1 MLHVHSR
8 PAFLPCKGILAKN
21 NLFFKLL
28 SNILFCL
35 DANDNP
41 EARHCSRYLRSVFVF
56 SEREDVV
63 VAALL
68 GYPHNNSVHS
78 QSPCYFALRGSTP
91 VYHSV
96 LILGA
101 FDQEKA
107 LVEAFSV
114 IVKTNCQT
122 DRSSRALLLTR
133 DVELDVPGDDGGG
146 CDPVPG
152 AAGEHLGQVGL
163 GRPHLQHRHRAP
175 VTVPEQ
181 RHPGQS

>member
-1 MLHVHSR
+1 MLCIHAQHPSYVR
-8 PAFLPCKGILAKN
+8 EALRKIICFFKI
-21 NLFFKLL
+21 FFKLL

-41 EARHCSRYLRSVFVF
+41 EPERRHCSRYLRSVFVF

-78 QSPCYFALRGSTP
+78 QSPCYFVLRN
-91 VYHSV
+91 
-96 LILGA
+96 
-101 FDQEKA
+101 F
-107 LVEAFSV
+107 
-114 IVKTNCQT
+114 
-122 DRSSRALLLTR
+122 LLTR

-163 GRPHLQHRHRAP
+163 GRTHLQHRHRAP

-181 RHPGQS
+181 YHPIIILLVILVICYL

>member
-1 MLHVHSR
+1 MLCIHAQHPSYVR
-8 PAFLPCKGILAKN
+8 EALRKIICFFKI
-21 NLFFKLL
+21 FFKLL

-41 EARHCSRYLRSVFVF
+41 EPERRPGSAADISGVYLYLV
-56 SEREDVV
+56 REDVV

-78 QSPCYFALRGSTP
+78 QSPCYFVLRNS
-91 VYHSV
+91 
-96 LILGA
+96 
-101 FDQEKA
+101 
-107 LVEAFSV
+107 
-114 IVKTNCQT
+114 
-122 DRSSRALLLTR
+122 LLTR
-133 DVELDVPGDDGGG
+133 HVELDVPGDDGGG

-163 GRPHLQHRHRAP
+163 GRTHLQHRHRAP

-181 RHPGQS
+181 HHPIIILLVILVICYLYQNCISGM